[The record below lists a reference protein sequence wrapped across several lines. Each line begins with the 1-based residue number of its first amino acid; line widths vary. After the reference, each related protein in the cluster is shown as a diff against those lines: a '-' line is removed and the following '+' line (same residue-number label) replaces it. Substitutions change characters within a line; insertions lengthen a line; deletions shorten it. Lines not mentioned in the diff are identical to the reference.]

1 MIAPLLTAI
10 KDDSWKASSNS
21 DWANEVSSE
30 LDPDHAKA
38 IWYAEK
44 YPDKAVK
51 MIFEDDNL
59 SKALLASVKFSTM
72 KSTASKLK
80 DYMKDNAV
88 VARMI
93 GDGTGI
99 TDLVDME
106 IINKMIGDISIT
118 PAQSAERRLR
128 WDAENEELIRMQR
141 TLLPGQGLKS
151 YME

>member
-1 MIAPLLTAI
+1 
-10 KDDSWKASSNS
+10 
-21 DWANEVSSE
+21 
-30 LDPDHAKA
+30 
-38 IWYAEK
+38 
-44 YPDKAVK
+44 
-51 MIFEDDNL
+51 
-59 SKALLASVKFSTM
+59 
-72 KSTASKLK
+72 
-80 DYMKDNAV
+80 MKDNAV